1 MSARLTSLAIRE
13 YFYARAPMSIFLVC
27 VAAAAALR
35 GVLCAVERSPRLTLG
50 VTHTLARTYART
62 RSRAIARAPP
72 GLHTHV
78 YAYCNKL
85 RLRVQRALHVS
96 HVLAYAATAQ
106 IRSHSSPFSLLFY
119 RLFDITRIHNAHCLH
134 TRNFPLFHVFSLLL
148 FSSPSCFC
156 FLQFPFFPPFFPLLR
171 IISAALSLRGTR
183 FSLSLSSHR
192 IPLRCVSWTSFLFF
206 FFFTPPKLPPPL
218 FPLVGRHFPAL
229 RPDLLVLYILVARP
243 SSVPFVSIPFRRFQ
257 PVFPPPRPHVRIARA
272 CIREEADPKWEIATC
287 ARVLATCALHFLP
300 RAIVSSS
307 RFPYNSR
314 VKIRVKILERLVRIR
329 DFYAS

>member
-1 MSARLTSLAIRE
+1 M
-13 YFYARAPMSIFLVC
+13 
-27 VAAAAALR
+27 
-35 GVLCAVERSPRLTLG
+35 
-50 VTHTLARTYART
+50 
-62 RSRAIARAPP
+62 
-72 GLHTHV
+72 
-78 YAYCNKL
+78 
-85 RLRVQRALHVS
+85 S

-134 TRNFPLFHVFSLLL
+134 TRNFPLFHVFFPPPFFLPFLFLL
-148 FSSPSCFC
+148 PPV
-156 FLQFPFFPPFFPLLR
+156 PFFPPFFSPPAYYLR
-171 IISAALSLRGTR
+171 RSISPWNSL
-183 FSLSLSSHR
+183 FSLSLLASHSSS
-192 IPLRCVSWTSFLFF
+192 LRLVNLVSF

-257 PVFPPPRPHVRIARA
+257 PVFPPPRPRVRIARA

-329 DFYAS
+329 DFYAL